1 MTRWMSPSSSSAHTG
16 TDRYRL
22 AYCGTTR
29 GRDASISMS
38 REFVPPQSIV
48 RTIWSQP
55 DLILLIF
62 AGAAAEFALNRAVDW
77 LFFTGKIPRD
87 PIGRLFSTV
96 QHARGIV
103 FASDADARATLSAI
117 MAAHAAVERRRRE
130 RIPDWAHRDV
140 LYMLIDYS
148 KRAYELVHRP
158 LNAAELAD
166 LHAAF
171 LRLGEGLRIPELPG
185 TPSEWLEDRQ
195 RHLARDLAYSTYTAR
210 LFERYRAELGP
221 WRYRILLEVQAL
233 LLPAE
238 VRKLLRLSPKRMI
251 GSAVHL
257 YSLCA
262 SAGLRPLVLRA
273 LIPPKY
279 WGEVEKLQ

>member
-1 MTRWMSPSSSSAHTG
+1 MQPA
-16 TDRYRL
+16 
-22 AYCGTTR
+22 GTT
-29 GRDASISMS
+29 GAQGASICMN

-77 LFFTGKIPRD
+77 LFFTGRIPHD
-87 PIGRLFSTV
+87 PLGRLFSTV
-96 QHARGIV
+96 EHARRIV
-103 FASDADARATLSAI
+103 FASDADAQATLKSI
-117 MAAHAAVERRRRE
+117 MAAHAGVERRRGE

-148 KRAYELVHRP
+148 RRAYELVHRP
-158 LNAAELAD
+158 LSAAERTD
-166 LHAAF
+166 LYDAF
-171 LRLGEGLRIPELPG
+171 LRLGEGLRIPDLPA

-233 LLPAE
+233 LLPPG
-238 VRKLLRLSPKRMI
+238 VRALLRLTATPMI
-251 GSAVHL
+251 GPAVHL
-257 YSLCA
+257 YSVSA
-262 SAGLRPLVLRA
+262 SAGLRPLMLRA
-273 LIPPKY
+273 LVPPKY
-279 WGEVEKLQ
+279 WGEVEKMQ